1 MKLQH
6 FIDRP
11 ILSIVISVVILVAGL
26 IGLYALSVEQY
37 PDIAPPTIRVSTT
50 YSGAN
55 AEAVQKSVI
64 VPLEEAING
73 VENMTYMTSTASNT
87 GSAEITVYFKQGS
100 DPDMAAVNVQNKVST
115 ATSLLP
121 AEVTKVGVTTMKRQ
135 SSMLKIF
142 GLYSPNGTY
151 DRNFLTN
158 YLSINVKPQIQRISE
173 VGEVNVMGGDYA
185 MRIWLK
191 PDVMAQY
198 ELEPSDVEAAL
209 SSQNIEASTGSIGE
223 DSKNVY
229 QYTLKYRGRL
239 EKEQEFEEIVIRA
252 YDDGRVL
259 KLKDIATVEL
269 GAQSYSYTGTVNGAP
284 GTTCMINQTAG
295 TNANEII
302 TEIDKYLDELKE
314 TLPEDME
321 IVELMST
328 KNFLD
333 ASIDE
338 VIKTL
343 LEAIVLVVLV
353 VYVFLQNP
361 RSTLIPTISIFVS
374 LIGTFAA
381 LYIAG
386 FSINLLTLFALVL
399 AIGTIVDDAII
410 VVEAVQVRFDEGY
423 RSPYKASVDA
433 MTGISS
439 AIVTSTLEV
448 WKEQVRTME
457 ARMKVGE
464 ETENAVTQAR
474 ASLYELEA
482 THNDLLRQQRET
494 ENSLCTLLGM
504 TSRSLERGTLDKQI
518 FPVTLPTGIPVRL
531 LSRRPD
537 IVQAEMTLANA
548 YYTTNQARSAFYPNL
563 NLSGSAGWTNALGQ
577 AVTNPGDWILSAV
590 ASLTQ
595 PLFNR
600 GKLISNLRVS
610 KDEEQIALL
619 NYRQALLDAGQEVN
633 DALYATE
640 SAGRSLES
648 HRKQCR
654 ELERTVQTSEALYRT
669 GNATYL
675 ELLTARQSLLNARL
689 NVVTDSFT
697 QCQAVINLYQ
707 ALGGGAE

>member
-1 MKLQH
+1 MRKITCITIICINMVLLSSCHIYRNYQRPDNLPTDSLFRDADNQPVTDSLSLGDLPWQEIFQDTLLQQYIRYGLEHNTDMQTALLRVDQAKAQLTAAKLS
-6 FIDRP
+6 FLP
-11 ILSIVISVVILVAGL
+11 SLTLSPQGTL
-26 IGLYALSVEQY
+26 
-37 PDIAPPTIRVSTT
+37 
-50 YSGAN
+50 
-55 AEAVQKSVI
+55 
-64 VPLEEAING
+64 
-73 VENMTYMTSTASNT
+73 TSTAGSKTVKTYELPVQASWEIDLFGNLRNAKKGTQATLLQQQAYQQAVRSELIAGIANT
-87 GSAEITVYFKQGS
+87 YY
-100 DPDMAAVNVQNKVST
+100 
-115 ATSLLP
+115 SLL
-121 AEVTKVGVTTMKRQ
+121 M
-135 SSMLKIF
+135 
-142 GLYSPNGTY
+142 
-151 DRNFLTN
+151 
-158 YLSINVKPQIQRISE
+158 
-173 VGEVNVMGGDYA
+173 
-185 MRIWLK
+185 
-191 PDVMAQY
+191 
-198 ELEPSDVEAAL
+198 
-209 SSQNIEASTGSIGE
+209 
-223 DSKNVY
+223 
-229 QYTLKYRGRL
+229 
-239 EKEQEFEEIVIRA
+239 
-252 YDDGRVL
+252 
-259 KLKDIATVEL
+259 
-269 GAQSYSYTGTVNGAP
+269 
-284 GTTCMINQTAG
+284 
-295 TNANEII
+295 
-302 TEIDKYLDELKE
+302 LDEQ
-314 TLPEDME
+314 
-321 IVELMST
+321 V
-328 KNFLD
+328 
-333 ASIDE
+333 
-338 VIKTL
+338 
-343 LEAIVLVVLV
+343 AIS
-353 VYVFLQNP
+353 Q
-361 RSTLIPTISIFVS
+361 
-374 LIGTFAA
+374 
-381 LYIAG
+381 
-386 FSINLLTLFALVL
+386 
-399 AIGTIVDDAII
+399 
-410 VVEAVQVRFDEGY
+410 
-423 RSPYKASVDA
+423 
-433 MTGISS
+433 
-439 AIVTSTLEV
+439 STLEV

-518 FPVTLPTGIPVRL
+518 FPETLPTGIPVRL

-537 IVQAEMTLANA
+537 IVQAEMTMANA

-563 NLSGSAGWTNALGQ
+563 NLSGSASWTNALGQ

>member
-1 MKLQH
+1 MRKITYLFIICINVALLSSCHIYRNYQRPDNLPTDSLFRDADNQPVTDSLSLGDLPWQEIFQDTLLQQYIRYGLEHNTDMQTALLRVDQAKAQLTAAKLS
-6 FIDRP
+6 FLP
-11 ILSIVISVVILVAGL
+11 SLTLSPQGTL
-26 IGLYALSVEQY
+26 
-37 PDIAPPTIRVSTT
+37 
-50 YSGAN
+50 
-55 AEAVQKSVI
+55 
-64 VPLEEAING
+64 
-73 VENMTYMTSTASNT
+73 TSTAGSKTVKTYELPVQASWEIDLFGNLRNAKKGTQATLLQQQAYQQAVRSELIAGIANT
-87 GSAEITVYFKQGS
+87 YY
-100 DPDMAAVNVQNKVST
+100 
-115 ATSLLP
+115 SLL
-121 AEVTKVGVTTMKRQ
+121 M
-135 SSMLKIF
+135 
-142 GLYSPNGTY
+142 
-151 DRNFLTN
+151 
-158 YLSINVKPQIQRISE
+158 
-173 VGEVNVMGGDYA
+173 
-185 MRIWLK
+185 
-191 PDVMAQY
+191 
-198 ELEPSDVEAAL
+198 
-209 SSQNIEASTGSIGE
+209 
-223 DSKNVY
+223 
-229 QYTLKYRGRL
+229 
-239 EKEQEFEEIVIRA
+239 
-252 YDDGRVL
+252 
-259 KLKDIATVEL
+259 
-269 GAQSYSYTGTVNGAP
+269 
-284 GTTCMINQTAG
+284 
-295 TNANEII
+295 
-302 TEIDKYLDELKE
+302 LDEQ
-314 TLPEDME
+314 
-321 IVELMST
+321 V
-328 KNFLD
+328 
-333 ASIDE
+333 
-338 VIKTL
+338 
-343 LEAIVLVVLV
+343 AIS
-353 VYVFLQNP
+353 Q
-361 RSTLIPTISIFVS
+361 
-374 LIGTFAA
+374 
-381 LYIAG
+381 
-386 FSINLLTLFALVL
+386 
-399 AIGTIVDDAII
+399 
-410 VVEAVQVRFDEGY
+410 
-423 RSPYKASVDA
+423 
-433 MTGISS
+433 
-439 AIVTSTLEV
+439 STLEV

-518 FPVTLPTGIPVRL
+518 FPETLPTGIPVRL

>member
-1 MKLQH
+1 MRKITYLFIICINVALLSSCHIYRNYQRPENLPTDSLFRDMDNPSVSDSLSLGDLPWQEVFQDTLLQH
-6 FIDRP
+6 YIRYGLEHNTDMQTALLRVDQAKAQLTAAKLAFLP
-11 ILSIVISVVILVAGL
+11 SLTLSPQGTL
-26 IGLYALSVEQY
+26 
-37 PDIAPPTIRVSTT
+37 
-50 YSGAN
+50 
-55 AEAVQKSVI
+55 
-64 VPLEEAING
+64 
-73 VENMTYMTSTASNT
+73 TSTAGSKTVKTYELPVQASWEIDLFGNLRNAKKGTQATLLQQQAYQQAVRSELIAGIANT
-87 GSAEITVYFKQGS
+87 YY
-100 DPDMAAVNVQNKVST
+100 
-115 ATSLLP
+115 SLL
-121 AEVTKVGVTTMKRQ
+121 M
-135 SSMLKIF
+135 
-142 GLYSPNGTY
+142 
-151 DRNFLTN
+151 
-158 YLSINVKPQIQRISE
+158 
-173 VGEVNVMGGDYA
+173 
-185 MRIWLK
+185 
-191 PDVMAQY
+191 
-198 ELEPSDVEAAL
+198 
-209 SSQNIEASTGSIGE
+209 
-223 DSKNVY
+223 
-229 QYTLKYRGRL
+229 
-239 EKEQEFEEIVIRA
+239 
-252 YDDGRVL
+252 
-259 KLKDIATVEL
+259 
-269 GAQSYSYTGTVNGAP
+269 
-284 GTTCMINQTAG
+284 
-295 TNANEII
+295 
-302 TEIDKYLDELKE
+302 LDEQ
-314 TLPEDME
+314 
-321 IVELMST
+321 V
-328 KNFLD
+328 
-333 ASIDE
+333 
-338 VIKTL
+338 
-343 LEAIVLVVLV
+343 AIS
-353 VYVFLQNP
+353 Q
-361 RSTLIPTISIFVS
+361 STL
-374 LIGTFAA
+374 A
-381 LYIAG
+381 
-386 FSINLLTLFALVL
+386 
-399 AIGTIVDDAII
+399 
-410 VVEAVQVRFDEGY
+410 
-423 RSPYKASVDA
+423 
-433 MTGISS
+433 
-439 AIVTSTLEV
+439 V

-518 FPVTLPTGIPVRL
+518 FPETLPTGIPVRL

>member
-1 MKLQH
+1 MNYRYRPAGKSTCSATCGMPRKVHRLPLLQQQAYQQAVRSEL
-6 FIDRP
+6 I
-11 ILSIVISVVILVAGL
+11 AG
-26 IGLYALSVEQY
+26 
-37 PDIAPPTIRVSTT
+37 IANT
-50 YSGAN
+50 Y
-55 AEAVQKSVI
+55 
-64 VPLEEAING
+64 
-73 VENMTYMTSTASNT
+73 Y
-87 GSAEITVYFKQGS
+87 
-100 DPDMAAVNVQNKVST
+100 
-115 ATSLLP
+115 SLL
-121 AEVTKVGVTTMKRQ
+121 M
-135 SSMLKIF
+135 
-142 GLYSPNGTY
+142 
-151 DRNFLTN
+151 
-158 YLSINVKPQIQRISE
+158 
-173 VGEVNVMGGDYA
+173 
-185 MRIWLK
+185 
-191 PDVMAQY
+191 
-198 ELEPSDVEAAL
+198 
-209 SSQNIEASTGSIGE
+209 
-223 DSKNVY
+223 
-229 QYTLKYRGRL
+229 
-239 EKEQEFEEIVIRA
+239 
-252 YDDGRVL
+252 
-259 KLKDIATVEL
+259 
-269 GAQSYSYTGTVNGAP
+269 
-284 GTTCMINQTAG
+284 
-295 TNANEII
+295 
-302 TEIDKYLDELKE
+302 LDEQ
-314 TLPEDME
+314 
-321 IVELMST
+321 V
-328 KNFLD
+328 
-333 ASIDE
+333 
-338 VIKTL
+338 
-343 LEAIVLVVLV
+343 AIS
-353 VYVFLQNP
+353 Q
-361 RSTLIPTISIFVS
+361 
-374 LIGTFAA
+374 
-381 LYIAG
+381 
-386 FSINLLTLFALVL
+386 
-399 AIGTIVDDAII
+399 
-410 VVEAVQVRFDEGY
+410 
-423 RSPYKASVDA
+423 
-433 MTGISS
+433 
-439 AIVTSTLEV
+439 STLEV

-457 ARMKVGE
+457 TRMKVGE

-518 FPVTLPTGIPVRL
+518 FPETLPTGIPVRL

-619 NYRQALLDAGQEVN
+619 NYRQTLLDAGQEVN

>member
-1 MKLQH
+1 MRKITYLFIICINVALLSSCHIYRNYQRPENLPTDSLFRDMDNPSVSDSLSLGDLPWQEVFQDTLLQH
-6 FIDRP
+6 YIRYGLEHNTDMQTALLRVDQAKAQLTAAKLAFLP
-11 ILSIVISVVILVAGL
+11 SLTLSPQGTL
-26 IGLYALSVEQY
+26 
-37 PDIAPPTIRVSTT
+37 
-50 YSGAN
+50 
-55 AEAVQKSVI
+55 
-64 VPLEEAING
+64 
-73 VENMTYMTSTASNT
+73 TSTAGSKTVKTYELPVQASWEIDLFGNLRNAKKGTQATLLQQQAYQQAVRSELIAGIANT
-87 GSAEITVYFKQGS
+87 YF
-100 DPDMAAVNVQNKVST
+100 
-115 ATSLLP
+115 SLL
-121 AEVTKVGVTTMKRQ
+121 M
-135 SSMLKIF
+135 
-142 GLYSPNGTY
+142 
-151 DRNFLTN
+151 
-158 YLSINVKPQIQRISE
+158 
-173 VGEVNVMGGDYA
+173 
-185 MRIWLK
+185 
-191 PDVMAQY
+191 
-198 ELEPSDVEAAL
+198 
-209 SSQNIEASTGSIGE
+209 
-223 DSKNVY
+223 
-229 QYTLKYRGRL
+229 
-239 EKEQEFEEIVIRA
+239 
-252 YDDGRVL
+252 
-259 KLKDIATVEL
+259 
-269 GAQSYSYTGTVNGAP
+269 
-284 GTTCMINQTAG
+284 
-295 TNANEII
+295 
-302 TEIDKYLDELKE
+302 LDEQ
-314 TLPEDME
+314 
-321 IVELMST
+321 V
-328 KNFLD
+328 
-333 ASIDE
+333 
-338 VIKTL
+338 
-343 LEAIVLVVLV
+343 AIS
-353 VYVFLQNP
+353 Q
-361 RSTLIPTISIFVS
+361 
-374 LIGTFAA
+374 
-381 LYIAG
+381 
-386 FSINLLTLFALVL
+386 
-399 AIGTIVDDAII
+399 
-410 VVEAVQVRFDEGY
+410 
-423 RSPYKASVDA
+423 
-433 MTGISS
+433 
-439 AIVTSTLEV
+439 STLEV

-518 FPVTLPTGIPVRL
+518 FPETLPTGIPVRL

-610 KDEEQIALL
+610 KEEEQIALL

>member
-1 MKLQH
+1 MRKITCITIICINMVLLSSCHIYRNYQRPDNLPTDSLFRDADNQPVTDSLSLGDLPWQEIFQDTLLQQYIRYGLEHNTDMQTALLRVDQAKAQLTAAKLS
-6 FIDRP
+6 FLP
-11 ILSIVISVVILVAGL
+11 SLTLSPQGTL
-26 IGLYALSVEQY
+26 
-37 PDIAPPTIRVSTT
+37 
-50 YSGAN
+50 
-55 AEAVQKSVI
+55 
-64 VPLEEAING
+64 
-73 VENMTYMTSTASNT
+73 TSTAGSKTVKTYELPVQASWEIDLFGNLRNAKKGTQATLLQQQAYQQAVRSELIAGIANT
-87 GSAEITVYFKQGS
+87 YY
-100 DPDMAAVNVQNKVST
+100 
-115 ATSLLP
+115 SLL
-121 AEVTKVGVTTMKRQ
+121 M
-135 SSMLKIF
+135 
-142 GLYSPNGTY
+142 
-151 DRNFLTN
+151 
-158 YLSINVKPQIQRISE
+158 
-173 VGEVNVMGGDYA
+173 
-185 MRIWLK
+185 
-191 PDVMAQY
+191 
-198 ELEPSDVEAAL
+198 
-209 SSQNIEASTGSIGE
+209 
-223 DSKNVY
+223 
-229 QYTLKYRGRL
+229 
-239 EKEQEFEEIVIRA
+239 
-252 YDDGRVL
+252 
-259 KLKDIATVEL
+259 
-269 GAQSYSYTGTVNGAP
+269 
-284 GTTCMINQTAG
+284 
-295 TNANEII
+295 
-302 TEIDKYLDELKE
+302 LDEQ
-314 TLPEDME
+314 
-321 IVELMST
+321 V
-328 KNFLD
+328 
-333 ASIDE
+333 
-338 VIKTL
+338 
-343 LEAIVLVVLV
+343 AIS
-353 VYVFLQNP
+353 Q
-361 RSTLIPTISIFVS
+361 
-374 LIGTFAA
+374 
-381 LYIAG
+381 
-386 FSINLLTLFALVL
+386 
-399 AIGTIVDDAII
+399 
-410 VVEAVQVRFDEGY
+410 
-423 RSPYKASVDA
+423 
-433 MTGISS
+433 
-439 AIVTSTLEV
+439 STLEV

-504 TSRSLERGTLDKQI
+504 TSRSLERGTQDKQI
-518 FPVTLPTGIPVRL
+518 FPETLPTGIPVRL

-619 NYRQALLDAGQEVN
+619 NYRQTLLDAGQEVN

>member
-1 MKLQH
+1 MRKITCITIICINMVLLSSCHIYRNYQRPDNLPTDSLFRDADNQPVTDSLSLGDLPWQEIFQDTLLQQYIRYGLEHNTDMQTALLRVDQAKAQLTAAKLS
-6 FIDRP
+6 FLP
-11 ILSIVISVVILVAGL
+11 SLTLSPQGTL
-26 IGLYALSVEQY
+26 
-37 PDIAPPTIRVSTT
+37 
-50 YSGAN
+50 
-55 AEAVQKSVI
+55 
-64 VPLEEAING
+64 
-73 VENMTYMTSTASNT
+73 TSTAGSKTVKTYELPVQASWEIDLFGNLRNAKKGTQATLLQQQTYQQAVRSELIAGIANT
-87 GSAEITVYFKQGS
+87 YY
-100 DPDMAAVNVQNKVST
+100 
-115 ATSLLP
+115 SLL
-121 AEVTKVGVTTMKRQ
+121 M
-135 SSMLKIF
+135 
-142 GLYSPNGTY
+142 
-151 DRNFLTN
+151 
-158 YLSINVKPQIQRISE
+158 
-173 VGEVNVMGGDYA
+173 
-185 MRIWLK
+185 
-191 PDVMAQY
+191 
-198 ELEPSDVEAAL
+198 
-209 SSQNIEASTGSIGE
+209 
-223 DSKNVY
+223 
-229 QYTLKYRGRL
+229 
-239 EKEQEFEEIVIRA
+239 
-252 YDDGRVL
+252 
-259 KLKDIATVEL
+259 
-269 GAQSYSYTGTVNGAP
+269 
-284 GTTCMINQTAG
+284 
-295 TNANEII
+295 
-302 TEIDKYLDELKE
+302 LDEQ
-314 TLPEDME
+314 
-321 IVELMST
+321 V
-328 KNFLD
+328 
-333 ASIDE
+333 
-338 VIKTL
+338 
-343 LEAIVLVVLV
+343 AIS
-353 VYVFLQNP
+353 Q
-361 RSTLIPTISIFVS
+361 
-374 LIGTFAA
+374 
-381 LYIAG
+381 
-386 FSINLLTLFALVL
+386 
-399 AIGTIVDDAII
+399 
-410 VVEAVQVRFDEGY
+410 
-423 RSPYKASVDA
+423 
-433 MTGISS
+433 
-439 AIVTSTLEV
+439 STLEV

-518 FPVTLPTGIPVRL
+518 FPETLPTGIPVRL

-590 ASLTQ
+590 ASLAQ

-619 NYRQALLDAGQEVN
+619 NYRQTLLDAGQEVN

>member
-1 MKLQH
+1 MRKITCITIICINMVLLSSCHIYRNYQRPDNLPTDSLFRDADNQPVTDSLSLGDLPWQEIFQDTLLQQYIRYGLEHNTDMQTALLRVDQAKAQLTAAKLS
-6 FIDRP
+6 FLP
-11 ILSIVISVVILVAGL
+11 SLTLSPQGTL
-26 IGLYALSVEQY
+26 
-37 PDIAPPTIRVSTT
+37 
-50 YSGAN
+50 
-55 AEAVQKSVI
+55 
-64 VPLEEAING
+64 
-73 VENMTYMTSTASNT
+73 TSTAGSKTVKTYELPVQASWEIDLFGNLRNAKKGTQATLLQQQAYQQAVRSELIAGIANT
-87 GSAEITVYFKQGS
+87 YY
-100 DPDMAAVNVQNKVST
+100 
-115 ATSLLP
+115 SLL
-121 AEVTKVGVTTMKRQ
+121 M
-135 SSMLKIF
+135 
-142 GLYSPNGTY
+142 
-151 DRNFLTN
+151 
-158 YLSINVKPQIQRISE
+158 
-173 VGEVNVMGGDYA
+173 
-185 MRIWLK
+185 
-191 PDVMAQY
+191 
-198 ELEPSDVEAAL
+198 
-209 SSQNIEASTGSIGE
+209 
-223 DSKNVY
+223 
-229 QYTLKYRGRL
+229 
-239 EKEQEFEEIVIRA
+239 
-252 YDDGRVL
+252 
-259 KLKDIATVEL
+259 
-269 GAQSYSYTGTVNGAP
+269 
-284 GTTCMINQTAG
+284 
-295 TNANEII
+295 
-302 TEIDKYLDELKE
+302 LDEQ
-314 TLPEDME
+314 
-321 IVELMST
+321 V
-328 KNFLD
+328 
-333 ASIDE
+333 
-338 VIKTL
+338 
-343 LEAIVLVVLV
+343 AIS
-353 VYVFLQNP
+353 Q
-361 RSTLIPTISIFVS
+361 
-374 LIGTFAA
+374 
-381 LYIAG
+381 
-386 FSINLLTLFALVL
+386 
-399 AIGTIVDDAII
+399 
-410 VVEAVQVRFDEGY
+410 
-423 RSPYKASVDA
+423 
-433 MTGISS
+433 
-439 AIVTSTLEV
+439 STLEV

-457 ARMKVGE
+457 ARLKVGE

-518 FPVTLPTGIPVRL
+518 FPETLPTGIPVRL

>member
-1 MKLQH
+1 MRKITCITIICINMVLLSSCHIYRNYQRPDNLPTDSLFRDADNQPVTDSLSLGDLPWQEIFQDTLLQQYIRYGLEHNTDMQTALLRVDQAKAQLTAAKLS
-6 FIDRP
+6 FLP
-11 ILSIVISVVILVAGL
+11 SLTLSPQGTL
-26 IGLYALSVEQY
+26 
-37 PDIAPPTIRVSTT
+37 
-50 YSGAN
+50 
-55 AEAVQKSVI
+55 
-64 VPLEEAING
+64 
-73 VENMTYMTSTASNT
+73 TSTAGSKTVKTYELPVQASWEIDLFGNLRNAKKGTQATLLQQQAYQQAVRSELIAGIANT
-87 GSAEITVYFKQGS
+87 YY
-100 DPDMAAVNVQNKVST
+100 
-115 ATSLLP
+115 SLL
-121 AEVTKVGVTTMKRQ
+121 M
-135 SSMLKIF
+135 
-142 GLYSPNGTY
+142 
-151 DRNFLTN
+151 
-158 YLSINVKPQIQRISE
+158 
-173 VGEVNVMGGDYA
+173 
-185 MRIWLK
+185 
-191 PDVMAQY
+191 
-198 ELEPSDVEAAL
+198 
-209 SSQNIEASTGSIGE
+209 
-223 DSKNVY
+223 
-229 QYTLKYRGRL
+229 
-239 EKEQEFEEIVIRA
+239 
-252 YDDGRVL
+252 
-259 KLKDIATVEL
+259 
-269 GAQSYSYTGTVNGAP
+269 
-284 GTTCMINQTAG
+284 
-295 TNANEII
+295 
-302 TEIDKYLDELKE
+302 LDEQVA
-314 TLPEDME
+314 
-321 IVELMST
+321 ISQST
-328 KNFLD
+328 
-333 ASIDE
+333 
-338 VIKTL
+338 
-343 LEAIVLVVLV
+343 
-353 VYVFLQNP
+353 
-361 RSTLIPTISIFVS
+361 
-374 LIGTFAA
+374 
-381 LYIAG
+381 
-386 FSINLLTLFALVL
+386 
-399 AIGTIVDDAII
+399 
-410 VVEAVQVRFDEGY
+410 
-423 RSPYKASVDA
+423 
-433 MTGISS
+433 M
-439 AIVTSTLEV
+439 EV

-518 FPVTLPTGIPVRL
+518 FPETLPTGIPVRL

-590 ASLTQ
+590 ASLAQ

-619 NYRQALLDAGQEVN
+619 NYRQTLLDAGQEVN

>member
-1 MKLQH
+1 MRK
-6 FIDRP
+6 ITC
-11 ILSIVISVVILVAGL
+11 I
-26 IGLYALSVEQY
+26 
-37 PDIAPPTIRVSTT
+37 TIICI
-50 YSGAN
+50 N
-55 AEAVQKSVI
+55 M
-64 VPLEEAING
+64 VPLSSCHIYRNYQRPDNLPTDSLFRDADNQPVTDSLSLGDLPWQEIFQDTLLQQYIRYGLEHNTDMQTALLRVDQAKAQLTAAKLSFLPSLTLSPQG
-73 VENMTYMTSTASNT
+73 TLTSTAGSKTVKTYELPVQASWEIDLFGNLRNAKKGTQATLLQQQAYQQAVRSELIAGIANT
-87 GSAEITVYFKQGS
+87 YY
-100 DPDMAAVNVQNKVST
+100 
-115 ATSLLP
+115 SLL
-121 AEVTKVGVTTMKRQ
+121 M
-135 SSMLKIF
+135 
-142 GLYSPNGTY
+142 
-151 DRNFLTN
+151 
-158 YLSINVKPQIQRISE
+158 
-173 VGEVNVMGGDYA
+173 
-185 MRIWLK
+185 
-191 PDVMAQY
+191 
-198 ELEPSDVEAAL
+198 
-209 SSQNIEASTGSIGE
+209 
-223 DSKNVY
+223 
-229 QYTLKYRGRL
+229 
-239 EKEQEFEEIVIRA
+239 
-252 YDDGRVL
+252 
-259 KLKDIATVEL
+259 
-269 GAQSYSYTGTVNGAP
+269 
-284 GTTCMINQTAG
+284 
-295 TNANEII
+295 
-302 TEIDKYLDELKE
+302 LDEQ
-314 TLPEDME
+314 
-321 IVELMST
+321 V
-328 KNFLD
+328 
-333 ASIDE
+333 
-338 VIKTL
+338 
-343 LEAIVLVVLV
+343 AIS
-353 VYVFLQNP
+353 Q
-361 RSTLIPTISIFVS
+361 
-374 LIGTFAA
+374 
-381 LYIAG
+381 
-386 FSINLLTLFALVL
+386 
-399 AIGTIVDDAII
+399 
-410 VVEAVQVRFDEGY
+410 
-423 RSPYKASVDA
+423 
-433 MTGISS
+433 
-439 AIVTSTLEV
+439 STLEV

-518 FPVTLPTGIPVRL
+518 FPETLPTGIPVRL

-577 AVTNPGDWILSAV
+577 AVTNPGGWILSAV

>member
-1 MKLQH
+1 MRKITCITIICINMVLLSSCHIYRNYQRPDNLPTDSLFRDADNQPVTDSLSLGDLPWQEIFQDTLLQQYIRYGLEHNTDMQTALLRVDQAKAQLTAAKLS
-6 FIDRP
+6 FLP
-11 ILSIVISVVILVAGL
+11 SLTLSPQGTL
-26 IGLYALSVEQY
+26 
-37 PDIAPPTIRVSTT
+37 
-50 YSGAN
+50 
-55 AEAVQKSVI
+55 
-64 VPLEEAING
+64 
-73 VENMTYMTSTASNT
+73 TSTAGSKTVKTYELPVQASWEIDLFGNLRNAKKGTQATLLQQQAYQQAVRSELIADIANT
-87 GSAEITVYFKQGS
+87 YY
-100 DPDMAAVNVQNKVST
+100 
-115 ATSLLP
+115 SLL
-121 AEVTKVGVTTMKRQ
+121 M
-135 SSMLKIF
+135 
-142 GLYSPNGTY
+142 
-151 DRNFLTN
+151 
-158 YLSINVKPQIQRISE
+158 
-173 VGEVNVMGGDYA
+173 
-185 MRIWLK
+185 
-191 PDVMAQY
+191 
-198 ELEPSDVEAAL
+198 
-209 SSQNIEASTGSIGE
+209 
-223 DSKNVY
+223 
-229 QYTLKYRGRL
+229 
-239 EKEQEFEEIVIRA
+239 
-252 YDDGRVL
+252 
-259 KLKDIATVEL
+259 
-269 GAQSYSYTGTVNGAP
+269 
-284 GTTCMINQTAG
+284 
-295 TNANEII
+295 
-302 TEIDKYLDELKE
+302 LDEQ
-314 TLPEDME
+314 
-321 IVELMST
+321 V
-328 KNFLD
+328 
-333 ASIDE
+333 
-338 VIKTL
+338 
-343 LEAIVLVVLV
+343 AIS
-353 VYVFLQNP
+353 Q
-361 RSTLIPTISIFVS
+361 
-374 LIGTFAA
+374 
-381 LYIAG
+381 
-386 FSINLLTLFALVL
+386 
-399 AIGTIVDDAII
+399 
-410 VVEAVQVRFDEGY
+410 
-423 RSPYKASVDA
+423 
-433 MTGISS
+433 
-439 AIVTSTLEV
+439 STLEV

-518 FPVTLPTGIPVRL
+518 FPETLPTGIPVRL

-689 NVVTDSFT
+689 NIVTDSFT

>member
-1 MKLQH
+1 MRKIICITIICINMVLLSSCHIYRNYQRPDNLPTDSLFRDADNQPVTDSLSLGDLPWQEIFQDTLLQQYIRYGLEHNTDMQTALLRVDQAKAQLTAAKLS
-6 FIDRP
+6 FLP
-11 ILSIVISVVILVAGL
+11 SLTLSPQGTL
-26 IGLYALSVEQY
+26 
-37 PDIAPPTIRVSTT
+37 
-50 YSGAN
+50 
-55 AEAVQKSVI
+55 
-64 VPLEEAING
+64 
-73 VENMTYMTSTASNT
+73 TSTAGSKTVKTYELPVQASWEIDLFGNLRNAKKGTQATLLQQQAYQQAVRSELIAGIANT
-87 GSAEITVYFKQGS
+87 YY
-100 DPDMAAVNVQNKVST
+100 
-115 ATSLLP
+115 SLL
-121 AEVTKVGVTTMKRQ
+121 M
-135 SSMLKIF
+135 
-142 GLYSPNGTY
+142 
-151 DRNFLTN
+151 
-158 YLSINVKPQIQRISE
+158 
-173 VGEVNVMGGDYA
+173 
-185 MRIWLK
+185 
-191 PDVMAQY
+191 
-198 ELEPSDVEAAL
+198 
-209 SSQNIEASTGSIGE
+209 
-223 DSKNVY
+223 
-229 QYTLKYRGRL
+229 
-239 EKEQEFEEIVIRA
+239 
-252 YDDGRVL
+252 
-259 KLKDIATVEL
+259 
-269 GAQSYSYTGTVNGAP
+269 
-284 GTTCMINQTAG
+284 
-295 TNANEII
+295 
-302 TEIDKYLDELKE
+302 LDEQ
-314 TLPEDME
+314 
-321 IVELMST
+321 V
-328 KNFLD
+328 
-333 ASIDE
+333 
-338 VIKTL
+338 
-343 LEAIVLVVLV
+343 AIS
-353 VYVFLQNP
+353 Q
-361 RSTLIPTISIFVS
+361 
-374 LIGTFAA
+374 
-381 LYIAG
+381 
-386 FSINLLTLFALVL
+386 
-399 AIGTIVDDAII
+399 
-410 VVEAVQVRFDEGY
+410 
-423 RSPYKASVDA
+423 
-433 MTGISS
+433 
-439 AIVTSTLEV
+439 STLEV

-518 FPVTLPTGIPVRL
+518 FPETLPTGIPVRL

>member
-1 MKLQH
+1 MRKITCITIICINMVLLSSCHIYRNYQRPDNLPTDSLFRDADNQPVTDSLSLGDLPWQEIFQDTLLQQYIRYGLEHNTDMQTALLRVDQAKAQLTAAKLS
-6 FIDRP
+6 FLP
-11 ILSIVISVVILVAGL
+11 SLTLSPQGTL
-26 IGLYALSVEQY
+26 
-37 PDIAPPTIRVSTT
+37 
-50 YSGAN
+50 
-55 AEAVQKSVI
+55 
-64 VPLEEAING
+64 
-73 VENMTYMTSTASNT
+73 TSTAGSKTVKTYELPVQASWEIDLFGNLRNAKKGTQATLLQQQAYQQAVRSELIAGIANT
-87 GSAEITVYFKQGS
+87 YY
-100 DPDMAAVNVQNKVST
+100 
-115 ATSLLP
+115 SLL
-121 AEVTKVGVTTMKRQ
+121 M
-135 SSMLKIF
+135 
-142 GLYSPNGTY
+142 
-151 DRNFLTN
+151 
-158 YLSINVKPQIQRISE
+158 
-173 VGEVNVMGGDYA
+173 
-185 MRIWLK
+185 
-191 PDVMAQY
+191 
-198 ELEPSDVEAAL
+198 
-209 SSQNIEASTGSIGE
+209 
-223 DSKNVY
+223 
-229 QYTLKYRGRL
+229 
-239 EKEQEFEEIVIRA
+239 
-252 YDDGRVL
+252 
-259 KLKDIATVEL
+259 
-269 GAQSYSYTGTVNGAP
+269 
-284 GTTCMINQTAG
+284 
-295 TNANEII
+295 
-302 TEIDKYLDELKE
+302 LDEQ
-314 TLPEDME
+314 
-321 IVELMST
+321 V
-328 KNFLD
+328 
-333 ASIDE
+333 
-338 VIKTL
+338 
-343 LEAIVLVVLV
+343 AIS
-353 VYVFLQNP
+353 Q
-361 RSTLIPTISIFVS
+361 
-374 LIGTFAA
+374 
-381 LYIAG
+381 
-386 FSINLLTLFALVL
+386 
-399 AIGTIVDDAII
+399 
-410 VVEAVQVRFDEGY
+410 
-423 RSPYKASVDA
+423 
-433 MTGISS
+433 
-439 AIVTSTLEV
+439 STLEV

-518 FPVTLPTGIPVRL
+518 FPETLPTGIPVRL

-669 GNATYL
+669 DNATYL

>member
-1 MKLQH
+1 M
-6 FIDRP
+6 
-11 ILSIVISVVILVAGL
+11 
-26 IGLYALSVEQY
+26 
-37 PDIAPPTIRVSTT
+37 PTISLSQIPFPWQEIFQDTLLQQYIRYGLEHNTDMQTALLRVDQAKAQLTAAKLSFLPSLTLSPQGT
-50 YSGAN
+50 
-55 AEAVQKSVI
+55 
-64 VPLEEAING
+64 L
-73 VENMTYMTSTASNT
+73 TSTAGSKTVKTYELPVQASWEIDLFGNLRNAKKGTQATLLQQQAYQQAVRSELIAGIANT
-87 GSAEITVYFKQGS
+87 YY
-100 DPDMAAVNVQNKVST
+100 
-115 ATSLLP
+115 SLL
-121 AEVTKVGVTTMKRQ
+121 M
-135 SSMLKIF
+135 
-142 GLYSPNGTY
+142 
-151 DRNFLTN
+151 
-158 YLSINVKPQIQRISE
+158 
-173 VGEVNVMGGDYA
+173 
-185 MRIWLK
+185 
-191 PDVMAQY
+191 
-198 ELEPSDVEAAL
+198 
-209 SSQNIEASTGSIGE
+209 
-223 DSKNVY
+223 
-229 QYTLKYRGRL
+229 
-239 EKEQEFEEIVIRA
+239 
-252 YDDGRVL
+252 
-259 KLKDIATVEL
+259 
-269 GAQSYSYTGTVNGAP
+269 
-284 GTTCMINQTAG
+284 
-295 TNANEII
+295 
-302 TEIDKYLDELKE
+302 LDEQ
-314 TLPEDME
+314 
-321 IVELMST
+321 V
-328 KNFLD
+328 
-333 ASIDE
+333 
-338 VIKTL
+338 
-343 LEAIVLVVLV
+343 AIS
-353 VYVFLQNP
+353 Q
-361 RSTLIPTISIFVS
+361 
-374 LIGTFAA
+374 
-381 LYIAG
+381 
-386 FSINLLTLFALVL
+386 
-399 AIGTIVDDAII
+399 
-410 VVEAVQVRFDEGY
+410 
-423 RSPYKASVDA
+423 
-433 MTGISS
+433 
-439 AIVTSTLEV
+439 STLEV

-518 FPVTLPTGIPVRL
+518 FPETLPTGIPVRL

>member
-1 MKLQH
+1 MRKITCITIICINMVLLSSCHIYRNYQRPENLPTDSLFRDTDNPSVSDSISLGDLPWQEVFQDTLLEHNTDMQTALLRVDQAKAQLTAAKLA
-6 FIDRP
+6 FLP
-11 ILSIVISVVILVAGL
+11 SLTLSPQGTL
-26 IGLYALSVEQY
+26 
-37 PDIAPPTIRVSTT
+37 
-50 YSGAN
+50 
-55 AEAVQKSVI
+55 
-64 VPLEEAING
+64 
-73 VENMTYMTSTASNT
+73 TSTAGSKTVKTYELPVQASWEIDLFGNLLNAKKGTQATLLQQQAYQQAVRSELIASIANT
-87 GSAEITVYFKQGS
+87 YY
-100 DPDMAAVNVQNKVST
+100 
-115 ATSLLP
+115 SLL
-121 AEVTKVGVTTMKRQ
+121 M
-135 SSMLKIF
+135 
-142 GLYSPNGTY
+142 
-151 DRNFLTN
+151 
-158 YLSINVKPQIQRISE
+158 
-173 VGEVNVMGGDYA
+173 
-185 MRIWLK
+185 
-191 PDVMAQY
+191 
-198 ELEPSDVEAAL
+198 
-209 SSQNIEASTGSIGE
+209 
-223 DSKNVY
+223 
-229 QYTLKYRGRL
+229 
-239 EKEQEFEEIVIRA
+239 
-252 YDDGRVL
+252 
-259 KLKDIATVEL
+259 
-269 GAQSYSYTGTVNGAP
+269 
-284 GTTCMINQTAG
+284 
-295 TNANEII
+295 
-302 TEIDKYLDELKE
+302 LDEQV
-314 TLPEDME
+314 E
-321 IVELMST
+321 IS
-328 KNFLD
+328 
-333 ASIDE
+333 
-338 VIKTL
+338 
-343 LEAIVLVVLV
+343 
-353 VYVFLQNP
+353 Q
-361 RSTLIPTISIFVS
+361 STL
-374 LIGTFAA
+374 G
-381 LYIAG
+381 
-386 FSINLLTLFALVL
+386 
-399 AIGTIVDDAII
+399 
-410 VVEAVQVRFDEGY
+410 
-423 RSPYKASVDA
+423 
-433 MTGISS
+433 
-439 AIVTSTLEV
+439 V

-457 ARMKVGE
+457 ARLKVGE

-518 FPVTLPTGIPVRL
+518 FPETLPTGIPVRL